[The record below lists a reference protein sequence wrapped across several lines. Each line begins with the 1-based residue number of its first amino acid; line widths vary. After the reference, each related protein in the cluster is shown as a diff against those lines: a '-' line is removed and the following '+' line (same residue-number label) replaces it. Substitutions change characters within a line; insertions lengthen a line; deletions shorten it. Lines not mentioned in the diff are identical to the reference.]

1 MAVKRRHY
9 RPDDAERVSDF
20 LIRHYQPGNAD
31 GNWLQPAWEYAFT
44 HPNLDTHSLNAMT
57 VWEEGDELVG
67 FCHYEHRLGEAFF
80 QVHPDHAE
88 LKHAMLD
95 CAEVNL
101 RAANDEGHVYLK
113 AFANDFDHAFEST
126 LIARGYHPVPEWD
139 RPLYEYQISGSVPKP
154 PLPDGFRLQT
164 LADDNDLEKWD
175 RLLWRGFNHPK
186 EPPADGVAERRRMQS
201 GPHYRRDLA
210 MTVVE
215 PSGRFVS
222 FCGIWYVP
230 ECRYAYVEPVATDP
244 DYRSMGLGRAAVL
257 AGIRASAA

>member
-1 MAVKRRHY
+1 MIDVILLPLDGSQLAEAPLPYAEAVQR
-9 RPDDAERVSDF
+9 
-20 LIRHYQPGNAD
+20 
-31 GNWLQPAWEYAFT
+31 
-44 HPNLDTHSLNAMT
+44 
-57 VWEEGDELVG
+57 
-67 FCHYEHRLGEAFF
+67 
-80 QVHPDHAE
+80 
-88 LKHAMLD
+88 
-95 CAEVNL
+95 
-101 RAANDEGHVYLK
+101 
-113 AFANDFDHAFEST
+113 AFASR
-126 LIARGYHPVPEWD
+126 LIARGYHPVPEWN

-257 AGIRASAA
+257 AGIRASAAEGATVAYVGSDLDFYRALGFKKRHVANCFLKRFER